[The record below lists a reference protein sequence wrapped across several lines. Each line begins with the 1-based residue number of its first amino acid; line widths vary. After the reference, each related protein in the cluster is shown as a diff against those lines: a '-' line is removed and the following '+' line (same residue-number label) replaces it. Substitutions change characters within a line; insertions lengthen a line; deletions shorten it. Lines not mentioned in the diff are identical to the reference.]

1 MGGTLALVGHRFEL
15 PIAPEVLNA
24 QAVIADLDINNP
36 PLPPLCSSSPKSI
49 DCRGVNA
56 LSAAEKHEASSG
68 VVHFNSPRLS
78 CSLRRRRP
86 SPHDKNVQ

>member
-1 MGGTLALVGHRFEL
+1 MALVGHKFEL
-15 PIAPEVLNA
+15 PCASQVLNA
-24 QAVIADLDINNP
+24 LAVIADLDINNP

-49 DCRGVNA
+49 DDIGPNA

-68 VVHFNSPRLS
+68 VVLFKSPRLS

-86 SPHDKNVQ
+86 SPHDKNVR